1 MSTRRFEAATTPA
14 ALRAVRVAFGE
25 EAFILSNRR
34 TERGV
39 EIIASRSDVGVPDAH
54 DPVEPAYAADAGKDR
69 EERGGAPRTTRI
81 SIESLLGMASS
92 PVEQPTEER
101 ASGAGDEQAVSWPGI
116 PAADDRPSD
125 VAPAAAP
132 RPVTASA
139 PAPESAAAP
148 VAEAP
153 APAAT
158 TIDLAA
164 IDAAVRA
171 AVHESLAQR
180 LPEPVDTEARATQIA
195 VATAASL
202 SDSAEQRLQRI
213 EVALWGKEDKQRAH
227 LLDRLLRLGLG
238 AAVAVRLAEQARGE
252 NIEMLMRDALA
263 RLRNS
268 LPILRNAGTGAQGVL
283 GVKLLSGPDSDARM
297 ASMLQF
303 ARAAIAL
310 EGPRSVVLVSAD
322 TERTG
327 AFSLLEECAREL
339 GCVAVRVRRV
349 DDLETTLLGLSDRAC
364 VLVDA
369 GNAWPH
375 SASDH
380 QRLLVLPATL
390 QRGACA
396 TSIKAARD
404 GQADGCVLCSLQSAG
419 RPGEALEALI
429 DHWLP
434 IAFWSDSDASDS
446 VPRRAEAALVVAAAI
461 GAARRLGSSEHDRL
475 LGALMH
481 PGQYHQGAG
490 FMTAVRIPS
499 EAERRAR
506 RPLGESLG
514 GVPTNVMVQ
523 KLVSPATTASTG
535 EVAS

>member
-25 EAFILSNRR
+25 DAFILSNRR

-39 EIIASRSDVGVPDAH
+39 EIIASRTDAGVPDMD
-54 DPVEPAYAADAGKDR
+54 DPVETPYAADTGRDR
-69 EERGGAPRTTRI
+69 SSDGGAPRTTRI
-81 SIESLLGMASS
+81 SIESLADML
-92 PVEQPTEER
+92 PVVDARTT
-101 ASGAGDEQAVSWPGI
+101 
-116 PAADDRPSD
+116 DDRSS
-125 VAPAAAP
+125 VAGEEAAVPGSAD
-132 RPVTASA
+132 TATDKRTA
-139 PAPESAAAP
+139 NVAQESAP
-148 VAEAP
+148 VAAPKPKPKPRSKPRSKPRARQKPAEA
-153 APAAT
+153 
-158 TIDLAA
+158 IDLAA
-164 IDAAVRA
+164 IEAAVRA
-171 AVHESLAQR
+171 AVNACLAER
-180 LPEPVDTEARATQIA
+180 LPEPIDTTAQATQVAI
-195 VATAASL
+195 ATAASL
-202 SDSAEQRLQRI
+202 SDAVEARLQRV
-213 EVALWGKEDKQRAH
+213 EVALWGQEDQQRAH

-238 AAVAVRLAEQARGE
+238 AAVAVRLSEQARGE

-283 GVKLLSGPDSDARM
+283 GVKLLSGPDSDARL

-322 TERTG
+322 TGRTG

-349 DDLETTLLGLSDRAC
+349 EDLETTLLGLSDRAC
-364 VLVDA
+364 VLVDS
-369 GNAWPH
+369 GNAWPD
-375 SASDH
+375 SVSPH

-390 QRGACA
+390 QRGTCA
-396 TSIKAARD
+396 ASIKAARD
-404 GQADGCVLCSLQSAG
+404 GGAHGCVLCSLQSAG
-419 RPGEALEALI
+419 RPGESLEALI

-434 IAFWSDSDASDS
+434 IAFWSDSDAPDS

-475 LGALMH
+475 LGSLMH
-481 PGQYHQGAG
+481 PGQFNQGAG
-490 FMTAVRIPS
+490 FLTAVRIPS
-499 EAERRAR
+499 EAERRAS

-514 GVPTNVMVQ
+514 GVPGSGSVQ
-523 KLVSPATTASTG
+523 RLVTSTDSAAR
-535 EVAS
+535 VVS